1 MTTCG
6 YWWRRSCRRRRKNC
20 PALRRGG
27 GSPGTPWRA
36 VRLVCHLPDG
46 CVLPGGVHV
55 RFSVVSWFQGVRL
68 LPRAEALGGLHIL
81 LPGGQGG
88 QDPQS
93 GPENRSGEHRGDP
106 CPLSGSGDRH
116 GVPTESR
123 QPLRPGDRAHRG
135 RYPVVAGQ
143 VGDGFRPLFFV

>member
-27 GSPGTPWRA
+27 GSPGTPWRGCSPCMPFA
-36 VRLVCHLPDG
+36 RRMCSPGWGACPVLCGFLVSRSTSSPTNRSAG
-46 CVLPGGVHV
+46 RTAYTSPWGTG
-55 RFSVVSWFQGVRL
+55 R
-68 LPRAEALGGLHIL
+68 
-81 LPGGQGG
+81 